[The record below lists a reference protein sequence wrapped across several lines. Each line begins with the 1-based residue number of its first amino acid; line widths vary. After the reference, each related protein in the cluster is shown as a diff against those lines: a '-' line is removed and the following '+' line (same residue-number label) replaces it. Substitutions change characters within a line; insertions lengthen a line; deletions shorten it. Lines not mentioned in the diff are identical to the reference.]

1 MSVQFYLTDAG
12 KAAAIDAGNLD
23 ISIKL
28 AYIAVGS
35 GQYDASTDAAALS
48 SLKTQLA
55 KYSLSGGSTQNGTLN
70 LIAAIDST
78 ITADIYEVGLLTTD
92 GILFAVAAV
101 SGSDPLFNLVN
112 EITTIIT
119 IGLALADIDAGA
131 VTISIDTNTSAA
143 AQLLNE
149 HLAADNPHPQYFV
162 LQDGNTVNGNNTFN
176 GDNTFAGK
184 NSFTGKTTLKEVNIT
199 GTFTVNDKATF
210 TEKAT
215 FDGEAEFNEPVTIN
229 NTLTADQVTTEQLN
243 IGKGTDGD
251 SGTKKIDFY
260 PYGNSTSSAS
270 IQADTEGNLK
280 LEATGEIQIGVCEK
294 SQNGY
299 TTLPNG
305 LMMQWGTVDYST
317 RPSETLVE
325 VIFPK
330 EFSNACLNVQ
340 LTRKQISSSGASG
353 DGTANLIHGS
363 ESKTG
368 FSAWLQLIISD
379 TASLRGFTWFAIGY

>member
-23 ISIKL
+23 VSIKL

-35 GQYDASTDAAALS
+35 GRYDASTDAATLS

-131 VTISIDTNTSAA
+131 VTIVIDTNTSAA
-143 AQLLNE
+143 VQLLNE

-184 NSFTGKTTLKEVNIT
+184 NSFTGKTTLREVNIT
-199 GTFTVNDKATF
+199 GVLTVNEKATF
-210 TEKAT
+210 TEKAI
-215 FDGEAEFNEPVTIN
+215 FDGEAEFNEPVTVN
-229 NTLTADQVTTEQLN
+229 DTLTADQVTTEQLN

-251 SGTKKIDFY
+251 SSTKKIDFY

-280 LEATGEIQIGVCEK
+280 LEATGDIQIGESLK
-294 SQNGY
+294 AQNGY
-299 TTLPNG
+299 TALPNG
-305 LMMQWGTVDYST
+305 FLMQWGYIPVT
-317 RPSETLVE
+317 
-325 VIFPK
+325 
-330 EFSNACLNVQ
+330 SNSDAVVHTVQ
-340 LTRKQISSSGASG
+340 LDKPFPTACVNVVATIHSAVASYRCDFWAQINFLGKDTIKVIQQWDGSSVKP
-353 DGTANLIHGS
+353 DGI
-363 ESKTG
+363 
-368 FSAWLQLIISD
+368 FWQ
-379 TASLRGFTWFAIGY
+379 AIGY